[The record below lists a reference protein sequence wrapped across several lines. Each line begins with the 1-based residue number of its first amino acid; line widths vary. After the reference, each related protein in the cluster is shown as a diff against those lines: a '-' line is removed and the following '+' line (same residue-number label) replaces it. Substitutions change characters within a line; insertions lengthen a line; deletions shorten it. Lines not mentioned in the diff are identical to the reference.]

1 MNINFYYKYKV
12 MSDSPKSDN
21 LNLQL
26 GDIISID
33 APTNE
38 ELNEKLFYINYI
50 DKDKIK
56 LVDSDNNQTILT
68 INSDFFFLILSPL
81 LIINSRL
88 YSEILRIKSDL
99 SGFQKSNDYLKIAPK
114 KFNDFI

>member
-1 MNINFYYKYKV
+1 

-38 ELNEKLFYINYI
+38 ELNKKLF
-50 DKDKIK
+50 
-56 LVDSDNNQTILT
+56 NNK
-68 INSDFFFLILSPL
+68 N
-81 LIINSRL
+81 
-88 YSEILRIKSDL
+88 
-99 SGFQKSNDYLKIAPK
+99 
-114 KFNDFI
+114 